1 MMAEAA
7 AAFMALSLGA
17 AAFQD
22 VRGRVINDLTWFVAA
37 PGVALAI
44 WTVVKSPPI
53 ITYLYA
59 MNAVIGVALAAMIW
73 VTKSMGEA
81 DAIGIALISISTV
94 PPLPPTPL
102 YAALNSP
109 VIASLVNSMILTIPF
124 IIWNIARN
132 AARAGKCP
140 EMNGVSAPMRLA
152 YLLFLT
158 CERSSVVRRKPWAY
172 SPGRLSLRVSDE
184 AAQASEDREYIL
196 VSYNMPYIAYM
207 FLGYLIYLLMGDIIL
222 KLIIIV

>member
-1 MMAEAA
+1 MAEVAV
-7 AAFMALSLGA
+7 AFMALSLGA
-17 AAFQD
+17 AALQD

-44 WTVVKSPPI
+44 WTAAKSPLI
-53 ITYLYA
+53 VIYLYVL
-59 MNAVIGVALAAMIW
+59 NAAVGVALAAIIW

-81 DAIGIALISISTV
+81 DAIGIALISTSTV
-94 PPLPPTPL
+94 PALPPTPL

-109 VIASLVNSMILTIPF
+109 VIASLVNSMLLTIPF
-124 IIWNIARN
+124 IIWNIAMN
-132 AARAGKCP
+132 IARAGKCL
-140 EMNGVSAPMRLA
+140 EMSGVSASRRLA

-172 SPGRLSLRVSDE
+172 SPGRLSLRISDE
-184 AAQASEDREYIL
+184 AAQALEGREYVL

-207 FLGYLIYLLMGDIIL
+207 FLGYLIYLLVGDLVL
-222 KLIIIV
+222 KLLIIM